1 MAAGRI
7 CARNAWG
14 RAYASITAKG
24 ASARS
29 AWGRAYAPTSA
40 RRVSARNAG
49 DRAYASMTASGAGAR
64 SAWAAASASITASA
78 ASARTAAAT
87 PPTSLSRRQLVSP
100 RPGRASSGHVPRPSR
115 RVSSRHAALFP
126 HTSTRLAQAH
136 QGGRWQLAHPLQA
149 GPHHQGAWCGSGR
162 VPRPAVIL
170 RHSIQAGTP

>member
-1 MAAGRI
+1 MGGRRS
-7 CARNAWG
+7 CARNAG
-14 RAYASITAKG
+14 DRRYASMTAAG
-24 ASARS
+24 AGARS

-40 RRVSARNAG
+40 SRARARNAG
-49 DRAYASMTASGAGAR
+49 DRRYASMTASEAGAR
-64 SAWAAASASITASA
+64 SASAAASASTTASA

-87 PPTSLSRRQLVSP
+87 PPTSPSRRQLVWP
-100 RPGRASSGHVPRPSR
+100 PPGRASSGHVPRPSR

-170 RHSIQAGTP
+170 RHSIQAGTT